1 MSRIEIEDTRRR
13 QLIETTI
20 ETMADVGFVGTTLG
34 QIAGRAGVSP
44 GLVAHYFGDK
54 DGLLEATLRHL
65 ARRVTAATRDCL
77 AKARSPR
84 ERVQA
89 VIDANLAPEEFD
101 RQTCTVWL
109 AFWGQVIHSRRLKR
123 IQTVYQQRMLSNLRH
138 PLKELLPLQQAERL
152 AIAIAAVI
160 DGLWLRATLSE
171 SGEADSATAR
181 QIAGA
186 FVDAELARAAAAR
199 VPAFGHAIAGRLRA
213 ASPRG
218 TAVTEPATGR
228 LLARLDAA
236 GKTEVAEAL
245 TAAGKAQAEWA
256 AAGPARADAL
266 RNAAAGL
273 RAAIETTAALL
284 AGESGL
290 PLRFA
295 RAEVE
300 AAAAALDQA
309 ACLAARPVP
318 PLGARRSLARGLVLL
333 EPAGA
338 RPFAAFARLT
348 AAALAGGN
356 GVIVVP
362 HSARLT
368 VTTFAA
374 SLSGTGLPAGA
385 VSVLHGGERLARSL
399 ARHDAVALALPAA
412 AGATGILLTA
422 AGDVT
427 AAVQA
432 ATQMLSSGNGVTLMV
447 ADGAAPELRRR
458 LTDAMAG
465 FVCGDPREART
476 EVGALPD
483 EAAAAAAATAIA
495 AAREAGAEL
504 LAGSGIALGCRLSP
518 CLLWGGAVAA
528 APPGPVAHVHVFA
541 DDAGRRGLLAGLA
554 LDDLGVFAADPLQG
568 AALAAA
574 SGAATVWFE
583 APAAPPA
590 LEPEDLLP
598 FTRRQA
604 IACPRPIEA

>member
-1 MSRIEIEDTRRR
+1 MSRIELEDTRRR

-65 ARRVTAATRDCL
+65 ARRVTAATRACL

-138 PLKELLPLQQAERL
+138 PLKELLPSQQAERL

-186 FVDAELARAAAAR
+186 FVDAELARAAAER
-199 VPAFGHAIAGRLRA
+199 VPVFGHVIAGRLRP

-236 GKTEVAEAL
+236 GKPEIAEAL
-245 TAAGKAQAEWA
+245 AAARAAQAEWA
-256 AAGPARADAL
+256 AAGPGRAPAL
-266 RNAAAGL
+266 RKAAAGL
-273 RAAIETTAALL
+273 RAEAEAMAALL

-309 ACLAARPVP
+309 ACLAARPAP
-318 PLGARRSLARGLVLL
+318 PLGGRRSLARGIVLL
-333 EPAGA
+333 EPAGP
-338 RPFAAFARLT
+338 RPFAVFARLA

-356 GVIVVP
+356 GVIAVP
-362 HSARLT
+362 QSARLAIT
-368 VTTFAA
+368 SFAA
-374 SLSGTGLPAGA
+374 RLSDAGLPGGTIA
-385 VSVLHGGERLARSL
+385 VLHGGERLARSL
-399 ARHDAVALALPAA
+399 ARHEAVAPALPAA
-412 AGATGILLTA
+412 AGTTGILLTA
-422 AGDVT
+422 EGDV
-427 AAVQA
+427 AA
-432 ATQMLSSGNGVTLMV
+432 ATLATAHLLGSGNGVTLVV
-447 ADGAAPELRRR
+447 AARAAAELRRR
-458 LTDAMAG
+458 LTDALAG
-465 FVCGDPREART
+465 LACGDPREART
-476 EVGALPD
+476 EIGTLPD
-483 EAAAAAAATAIA
+483 EAAAAAAAAA
-495 AAREAGAEL
+495 VVAAREAGAEL
-504 LAGSGIALGCRLSP
+504 VAGSGVPLGCRLSP
-518 CLLWGGAVAA
+518 CLLWGGAAEAA
-528 APPGPVAHVHVFA
+528 SAGPVARVHVFT
-541 DDAGRRGLLAGLA
+541 DDAGRRALLAGIA

-574 SGAATVWFE
+574 SGAASVWFE
-583 APAAPPA
+583 APAAAPA
-590 LEPEDLLP
+590 LEAEDLLP